1 MDSPRRNLELKAI
14 DPDPERSLKIC
25 EDLGAE
31 PKGVLR
37 QRDVYFNVPQ
47 GRLKLRQQ
55 NDAID
60 QLIAYQRSDRPGH
73 RESSYRIVEVE
84 TGSELEAALASVLGV
99 MAVVSKAR
107 RLFLWEGVRIHL
119 DKVDSLGDFIEF
131 EAVAAGESSDL
142 GRFEVLL
149 ADLRRSFG
157 IEDAHLVGES
167 YSDLVCRASGS

>member
-31 PKGVLR
+31 PKGVL
-37 QRDVYFNVPQ
+37 QQQDIYFNVPQ
-47 GRLKLRQQ
+47 GRLKLRRQ

-99 MAVVSKAR
+99 MTVVSKAR
-107 RLFLWEGVRIHL
+107 RLFLWKGVRIHL
-119 DKVDSLGDFIEF
+119 DQVDSLGNFIEF

-149 ADLRRSFG
+149 ANLRRSFG
-157 IEDAHLVGES
+157 IEDAHLVGDS

>member
-14 DPDPERSLKIC
+14 DPDSERSLKIC

-31 PKGVLR
+31 PKGVLQ

-47 GRLKLRQQ
+47 GRLKLRRQRG
-55 NDAID
+55 AID
-60 QLIAYQRSDRPGH
+60 QLIAYQRSDQPGH
-73 RESSYRIVEVE
+73 RKSSYRIVEVE
-84 TGSELEAALASVLGV
+84 NGSELEAALGSVLGI

-119 DKVDSLGDFIEF
+119 DQVDGLGNFIEF

-142 GRFEVLL
+142 GRFEVPL

-157 IEDAHLVGES
+157 IEDAHMVGES